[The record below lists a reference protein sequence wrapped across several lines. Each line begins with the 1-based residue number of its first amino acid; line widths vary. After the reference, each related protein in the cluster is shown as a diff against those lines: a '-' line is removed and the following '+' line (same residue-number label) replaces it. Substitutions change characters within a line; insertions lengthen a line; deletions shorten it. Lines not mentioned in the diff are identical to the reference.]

1 MINVSAIQPVFREL
15 RWVFLGLY
23 MCLCCY
29 REFENSRKNKP
40 KKKKKS
46 ASLDG
51 SDEEFSDGGGGM
63 VWNFLDVL

>member
-1 MINVSAIQPVFREL
+1 MFRQFTQFF
-15 RWVFLGLY
+15 VNCVGFFLDYACVCAVTG
-23 MCLCCY
+23 
-29 REFENSRKNKP
+29 EFENSQKNKP